1 MVGAA
6 AVIFSSS
13 AHCARPTAA
22 DAWLHWQVPLQR
34 GWVVVV
40 VVVAAA
46 VVLGLPVDLDRG
58 FGVGCDVGLDRSR
71 DRIWRHCRMRGGRFR
86 ACLGVALLRVGF
98 QPRWH

>member
-1 MVGAA
+1 MVAAVAIVAA
-6 AVIFSSS
+6 A
-13 AHCARPTAA
+13 
-22 DAWLHWQVPLQR
+22 
-34 GWVVVV
+34 
-40 VVVAAA
+40 AAA

-98 QPRWH
+98 PPRWH